1 MPTPTYTPLAT
12 VTLGSSASS
21 VTFSNIPATYRD
33 LIIQGQFRSTRVA
46 ATEDLYV
53 DLNSDTGSNYSSVYM
68 YGGSGGNSSF
78 SQTTSGVAAV
88 INTIAATGTSNVL
101 SDGQIAIMDY
111 SATDKHKSMLTRNGA
126 GNQDQVWAGAHRW
139 ANTNAV
145 TTIKLYYKIGSI
157 AAGTTISLYGIAS

>member
-12 VTLGSSASS
+12 VTVAVTSLS
-21 VTFSNIPATYRD
+21 VTLSNIPASYRD
-33 LIIQGQFRSTRVA
+33 LIIQGQFRSTRAA
-46 ATEDLYV
+46 ATEDLYI
-53 DLNSDTGSNYSSVYM
+53 DLNSDTGSNYLSVYM
-68 YGGSGGNSSF
+68 LGSSGGAQSVT
-78 SQTTSGVAAV
+78 QTTSGVAAFS
-88 INTIAATGTSNVL
+88 NTIAATGTANVL

-111 SATDKHKSMLTRNGA
+111 SATDKHKSMLSRNGG